1 MQTEAARV
9 LTDIPFSFDRAA
21 FEHEVRADA
30 YPELEGEIDRY
41 LERALPLAHPVGL
54 LRVAYVGERD
64 GQRVEF
70 GGQWFES
77 ATLVRNLDG
86 LNRVFAY
93 LTTCGRPLFNLDIA
107 DLDPFASVWH
117 ETLKLMAVRDAA
129 TWICEFVRSE
139 FDVPKLSSM
148 NPGSGDAHIWPIA
161 QQHELFAVLCEASN
175 IGVELTESA
184 LMVPDKTISGI
195 FFPSERAYSNCESC
209 TRKVCPDRRA
219 PYRPAR

>member
-1 MQTEAARV
+1 MQAEAAR
-9 LTDIPFSFDRAA
+9 LLDDIPFEFDRAE
-21 FEHEVRADA
+21 FDHEVRAEA
-30 YPELEGEIDRY
+30 YPELSGEVDRY
-41 LERALPLAHPVGL
+41 LERALPIAQPVGIV
-54 LRVAYVGERD
+54 RVAYVGERD
-64 GQRVEF
+64 GDRVEF

-77 ATLVRNLDG
+77 ATLGRNLEG
-86 LNRVFAY
+86 INRVFAY
-93 LTTCGRPLFNLDIA
+93 VTTCGRPLYELDIS

-148 NPGSGDAHIWPIA
+148 NPGSGDAHIWPID
-161 QQHELFAVLCEASN
+161 QQHRLFAVLGEAAC
-175 IGVELTESA
+175 IGVELTESS
-184 LMVPDKTISGI
+184 LMIPYKSISGI

-219 PYRPAR
+219 PYRPAQ